1 MWKNNLNNAQDH
13 VSETE
18 RNIRTIKERVRVSY
32 HRLPYKSIP
41 RTVIKYMCME
51 AKRKLN
57 IFTFKFDVSRYYS
70 LQSILSDTE
79 IDYNKHCRY
88 KFGTYDQAL
97 DEPNKKNEW

>member
-1 MWKNNLNNAQDH
+1 
-13 VSETE
+13 
-18 RNIRTIKERVRVSY
+18 
-32 HRLPYKSIP
+32 
-41 RTVIKYMCME
+41 ME

-97 DEPNKKNEW
+97 DEPNKKNE